1 MKYLTKKNRAILREM
16 VSTDFKVRYQESAL
30 GYLWSLLRPL
40 LLFAILYVVFVY
52 IFKAGKG
59 VAHYPA
65 YLLFG
70 IVLWSFFVEATS
82 VGMSSVVNKRDLI
95 RKISIPRFLV
105 VVSTSVSALINL
117 FLNLIVIFVVVFIN
131 GIHPEWSWLLLI
143 PILLELYVLSQA
155 VAFILSA
162 LFVKFRDITY
172 IWDVVVQAAFYAT
185 PIVYSLA
192 IIPTRFHKIRDV
204 MLLNPAAQII
214 QDGRHAIVTPST
226 VTGWNTLALQY
237 AIIPVLLVIVLA
249 IIAVI
254 YFRNQSKEFAE
265 NL

>member
-52 IFKAGKG
+52 VFKAGKG

-82 VGMSSVVNKRDLI
+82 VGMSSVVSKRDLI

-117 FLNLIVIFVVVFIN
+117 FLNLIVIFVVVLIN
-131 GIHPEWSWLLLI
+131 GIHPSWSWLLLL
-143 PILLELYVLSQA
+143 PLLLELYVLSQA

-185 PIVYSLA
+185 PIIYSLSIVPA
-192 IIPTRFHKIRDV
+192 RYHTIRNLL
-204 MLLNPAAQII
+204 LLNPVAQII
-214 QDGRHAIVTPST
+214 QDGRHAVVTST
-226 VTGWNTLALQY
+226 TITGWHVLAFQY
-237 AIIPVLLVIVLA
+237 AIIPIVLVVVLA
-249 IIAVI
+249 VVAVI
-254 YFRNQSKEFAE
+254 YFRNQSKDFAE